1 MLNIAIIGAG
11 NHSADHHARAVEALR
26 SKLGRVTVADLNLA
40 AAQNYAARFHL
51 DAAYGSVAELLQH
64 EHPDAVVAV
73 TPSSVT
79 GKLFVELLPAKLP
92 LLMEKPFGKDAA
104 EAAHLCQIA
113 EAHQA
118 RVMISFNRR
127 YSPALQMAKDFLC
140 DRPIRLIQAKM
151 LRVSRS
157 EPIFAAETAVHLID
171 AANFLAGDVPTGHH
185 CSKTGSLRRLDVD
198 YQKGLRAELLID
210 PMSGDQAE
218 EYVVYGPDFVVEV
231 DYFRHCKIYQNGKI
245 VKALEY
251 TLTDTQAW
259 RDGAVNE
266 LDTFVSQ
273 IESGRFAFASVPA
286 DALAAAK
293 LAAAIA

>member
-26 SKLGRVTVADLNLA
+26 AKLGRVTVADLNFT

-51 DAAYGSVAELLQH
+51 DAAYASVGELLQT
-64 EHPDAVVAV
+64 EHPDAVIAV
-73 TPSSVT
+73 TPSTVT
-79 GKLFVELLPAKLP
+79 GKLFAELLPAKLP

-104 EAAHLCQIA
+104 EAAQLCQLA
-113 EAHQA
+113 EANQA

-127 YSPALQMAKDFLC
+127 YSPALQMAKDFLR

-151 LRVSRS
+151 LRVRRT
-157 EPIFAAETAVHLID
+157 EPNFAAETAVHLID
-171 AANFLAGDVPTGHH
+171 AVNFLAGEAPTGHQS
-185 CSKTGSLRRLDVD
+185 CATESLRRLDIA
-198 YQKGLRAELLID
+198 YPACRAELLVD
-210 PMSGDQAE
+210 PCSGDLAE
-218 EYVVYGPDFVVEV
+218 EYMIYGQDFAVAV

-245 VKALEY
+245 TAITEY
-251 TLTDTQAW
+251 TLADSQAW

-266 LDTFVSQ
+266 LDSFISEV
-273 IESGRFAFASVPA
+273 ESGRCNFVSRPA
-286 DALAAAK
+286 DALSAAK